1 MKKLIS
7 SIVFLLCIL
16 SFQASFAQNNDSIK
30 TNNKDKDKDNKK
42 SNKPDLVN
50 WSEEKIKLWED
61 SVKQALFPQP
71 VIDSVEINDQHQPTS
86 NASKI
91 STMAKVSSSNS
102 YVPDIVYIDQSKA
115 VGEITINQS
124 ITPSGATTYT
134 VPVEISPGAG
144 GLQPQI
150 GLGYN
155 SQGGNSVM
163 GMGWNIGGLSSITRV
178 CRNQHY
184 DGATRGIAMNTNDA
198 FVLDGLRLIKISE
211 NASQIRYESE
221 QGNIKA
227 VAYISG
233 TLVKY
238 FEVFYPNGNKGVFG
252 YNNNS
257 LSLLSGKKIKIE

>member
-71 VIDSVEINDQHQPTS
+71 IINNIEINDQHQPTS

-163 GMGWNIGGLSSITRV
+163 GMGWNIGGLSSITNRKSV
-178 CRNQHY
+178 
-184 DGATRGIAMNTNDA
+184 
-198 FVLDGLRLIKISE
+198 V
-211 NASQIRYESE
+211 
-221 QGNIKA
+221 
-227 VAYISG
+227 
-233 TLVKY
+233 
-238 FEVFYPNGNKGVFG
+238 
-252 YNNNS
+252 
-257 LSLLSGKKIKIE
+257 